1 MASERETKLLDAW
14 KSYAAA
20 VIPSGA
26 DVIQIEETRRAFY
39 AGMSTMFG
47 LVLAVDD
54 EADMEALSNEL
65 GDYLTTF
72 KRDHG
77 L

>member
-1 MASERETKLLDAW
+1 MSETRKLIEAW
-14 KSYAAA
+14 KSYAQS
-20 VIPSGA
+20 VIPVQA

-47 LVLAVDD
+47 LVVAIES
-54 EADMEALSNEL
+54 EADMEAIANEI
-65 GDYLTTF
+65 GEYFTTF

>member
-1 MASERETKLLDAW
+1 MSETEKLMGAW
-14 KSYAAA
+14 KSYAQS
-20 VIPSGA
+20 VIPAQA

-47 LVLAVDD
+47 LVVAVES
-54 EADMEALSNEL
+54 EADMEALANEL
-65 GDYLTTF
+65 GEYLTTF